1 MAEVED
7 AFEPTVRPA
16 VGRQEVLIE
25 TPRHDLDPATMSEKE
40 LESAVEGYH
49 ARYRALSLEDPE
61 AHVILFRNRG
71 AESGNSL
78 VHAHAQL
85 YAVQGPVPDIDR
97 RLERARRFYAD
108 QGGCLLCA
116 LDALEPAAAAR
127 TVAEND
133 SFVARVPWAPVT
145 ALEVW
150 VLPKRH
156 QASFASAG
164 RAERA
169 DLAAI
174 LGTVF
179 RSYGQRGGDP
189 SYNAIWHGARMRDA
203 EAPHLHWFV
212 QLRPRLARP
221 AGFELTAGVDIC
233 PSDPVADAAVLR
245 G

>member
-1 MAEVED
+1 VAEVED

-61 AHVILFRNRG
+61 AHVM
-71 AESGNSL
+71 
-78 VHAHAQL
+78 
-85 YAVQGPVPDIDR
+85 GPVPDIDR